1 MTSDVATTPAREHR
15 RRVPTWVNW
24 VLALSTIIGAV
35 LARIFALGAVM
46 STAACSSSECP
57 DLGPS
62 GALFSVLYYG
72 GPVIAAVTVLVSFFT
87 ARRSWG
93 IAIPLAGWAL
103 LVADVVV
110 LAITFNT

>member
-1 MTSDVATTPAREHR
+1 M
-15 RRVPTWVNW
+15 NW
-24 VLALSTIIGAV
+24 VLALSIVAGAI

-46 STAACSSSECP
+46 STAACSTSDCP

-72 GPVIAAVTVLVSFFT
+72 GPVIAAVTILVSFFT
-87 ARRSWG
+87 ASRSWG
-93 IAIPLAGWAL
+93 IVVPLVGWGL
-103 LVADVVV
+103 LVADVAL

>member
-1 MTSDVATTPAREHR
+1 MTSEVSAPAAATRR

-24 VLALSTIIGAV
+24 VLALSTIVGAV

-46 STAACSSSECP
+46 STAACSTAECP

-62 GALFSVLYYG
+62 GVLFSVLYYG
-72 GPVIAAVTVLVSFFT
+72 GPVVAAVTILVSFFT

-93 IAIPLAGWAL
+93 IVVPLIGWGL
-103 LVADVVV
+103 LVADVAL